1 MPNGSQSRSAARETL
16 SAEDMLGIAMSDWL
30 LDAYKRNPSNIAPVV
45 VSGKMRAVA
54 STNPMSGLAEG
65 SSTSNRK
72 RLKVGFDAFFQ
83 EEQRNMY
90 RNHFEKLQLQQRR
103 KAILLFEK
111 LIDRAQEFDFREVRQ
126 RLAINE
132 MLSAPEKMHLQIL
145 EGLYKSRLDRLK
157 SSKAMFLETLGLK

>member
-1 MPNGSQSRSAARETL
+1 
-16 SAEDMLGIAMSDWL
+16 
-30 LDAYKRNPSNIAPVV
+30 
-45 VSGKMRAVA
+45 
-54 STNPMSGLAEG
+54 MSGLAEG